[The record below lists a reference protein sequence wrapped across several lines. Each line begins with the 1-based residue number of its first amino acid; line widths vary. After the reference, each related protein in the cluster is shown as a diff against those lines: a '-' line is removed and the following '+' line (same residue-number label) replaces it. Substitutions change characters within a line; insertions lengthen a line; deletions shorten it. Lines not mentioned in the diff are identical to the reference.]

1 MLLDFP
7 LLFPLILTPAHPP
20 QSDGM
25 SKKKLAKI
33 EAAARG
39 AALKEN
45 QALFAADDA
54 LAASQKELGSSAV
67 NLRLLTRKR
76 AASKGGGREATT
88 SADMS
93 DLITVAGQDKGAST
107 ALAAATKAAK
117 HNSDLMKEARQ
128 EEADSAKILGKD
140 AESFPS
146 LGDAS
151 GAPDSLHGAEGSA
164 KGMAA
169 LAHSASGVG
178 RASEARSEAAEREF
192 ITATRYA
199 RSRP

>member
-1 MLLDFP
+1 
-7 LLFPLILTPAHPP
+7 
-20 QSDGM
+20 M

-45 QALFAADDA
+45 RALFAADDA

-76 AASKGGGREATT
+76 TASKGGGREATT

-93 DLITVAGQDKGAST
+93 DLITVAGQDKGASK

-117 HNSDLMKEARQ
+117 HNSDLMKEARE

-140 AESFPS
+140 AESIPS
-146 LGDAS
+146 LGNAA

-164 KGMAA
+164 KGLAA
-169 LAHSASGVG
+169 LAHSAGG
-178 RASEARSEAAEREF
+178 RASSGRSEAAEREF